1 MYEGLSPEQKR
12 DWISLFT
19 LSGIGH
25 ATIIKL
31 VNYFGKPSRILK
43 ATRVELEVI
52 PWLSPSK
59 ILAILKGVS
68 KEQVDDIINTLNKL
82 NTNVLTF
89 NDPEYPKSLRD
100 ISFPPSILFFR
111 GNIELLS
118 DTCLAVV
125 GTRRFSPYGR
135 NVSALLSK
143 SLVENGI
150 VVVSGLAKG
159 IDTFCHDAVLQNN
172 GKTVAVK
179 GCGIDVY
186 YPRENKALEEA
197 IAKKGLVITEF
208 LPGAQP
214 ESHNFPMR
222 NRLISGISKGIVVI
236 EAARKSGAL
245 ITAHY
250 ALDQGKSVMAI
261 PGSIF
266 SETSKGCNWLIK
278 QGAILVD
285 DIQDIL
291 NELNFETR
299 FESFG
304 SPLPEIS
311 KIEDILSE
319 LTEEEKS
326 ILDAIA
332 DSSVYIDDISEKTN
346 IPITKILSALTQME
360 LKDLVETLPGQFY
373 KRAF

>member
-1 MYEGLSPEQKR
+1 MYEGLTPENKW
-12 DWISLFT
+12 DWISLYT

-31 VNYFGKPSRILK
+31 VNYFEKPTRILK
-43 ATRVELEVI
+43 ASRAELEAI

-59 ILAILKGVS
+59 ISAILKGVL
-68 KEQVDDIINTLNKL
+68 KEQIDDIINKLNKL
-82 NTNVLTF
+82 SANVVTF
-89 NDPEYPKSLRD
+89 DDKEYPKSLRD

-111 GNIELLS
+111 GDINILN
-118 DTCLAVV
+118 DTCLALV
-125 GTRRFSPYGR
+125 GTRRFSTYGR
-135 NVSALLSK
+135 NVSVSLSK
-143 SLVENGI
+143 SLVENKI
-150 VVVSGLAKG
+150 AVVSGLAKG
-159 IDTFCHDAVLQNN
+159 IDTFCHDAVIQNN

-197 IAKKGLVITEF
+197 IARKGLIISEF
-208 LPGAQP
+208 LPGTQP

-222 NRLISGISKGIVVI
+222 NRLISGISRGIIVI
-236 EAARKSGAL
+236 EAGRKSGAL

-285 DIQDIL
+285 DISDIL
-291 NELNFETR
+291 NELNFEAR

-311 KIEDILSE
+311 KIDDILSE
-319 LTEEEKS
+319 LTDAEKN
-326 ILDAIA
+326 ILDAIGEGI
-332 DSSVYIDDISEKTN
+332 VYIDYISEKTN
-346 IPITKILSALTQME
+346 IPITKMLSVLTQME